1 MMVKNRNKHIK
12 TRNLIVTETFDEFTK
27 AVEALDFTVE
37 DIVGYVTSVTRN
49 FYWLNTESVWG
60 VLGFTWDHL
69 EDVSN
74 EEALIHPNPLYRLTQ
89 VTPEGNK
96 IEMDQTWLTEH
107 KVKKGYGHFNVTTM
121 PFTVIP
127 VLPDGYR
134 ITEFRDTFKDI
145 ASNYIEVL
153 KSDWSNLT
161 RIRNLVPRTKS
172 IKIDI
177 TGANLSN
184 TSDNAIILSSNLN
197 GIQNA
202 WKSTVYIKG
211 NLGNCTVGTFEGYNR
226 SDNNWTASHTILLD
240 DNNKELNLPIS
251 LRIQNQFYYTDPN
264 KTFDIREWLYA
275 ENLTPVANTE
285 IRLLAESGKYY
296 FNNAF
301 AKQIQD
307 AGDIFAISPV
317 ASNMTATG
325 KESFRN
331 GIFIMRNPI
340 AMNVTPCTVT
350 IDCTEDG
357 DVREDKL
364 FIPRGSTSYGIDGSG
379 IGSTIYEHMML
390 CFNPII
396 YRGTVNTITMWNPF
410 CLVKDDDSWPAY
422 DQSMVD
428 KLRPISGYGIDQGYF
443 MRNSYIYITKPSPY
457 TIDCKNLTHL
467 SLFDKTR
474 FFVSD
479 FSKLEKY
486 GNTYCME
493 VVQLVNADKGNL
505 FSFGIGNNIGNTLGY
520 TTPFYFKINNNIKTV
535 FFCHSR
541 TPRII
546 IGKDAKIE
554 LAYAHLEWYD
564 SVKVED
570 ITHVAFKFRHIDC
583 RRYGQDFS
591 IRNYFGYNYINEAV
605 TDSSPA
611 SSGPINLYEFEPE
624 ILEDVEFLK
633 ASNIFTFYNTSREVA
648 HPLIATNHGGYN
660 GGTITYS
667 NGTNINISTDFIFIY
682 RQNINMDGYNKKA
695 DVSNI
700 VNIFV
705 NKILQPNNPNRGI
718 IANNTA
724 STYTIKLSKNIFDS
738 LTSEQKNY
746 IINDLNY
753 VLTWTSK

>member
-1 MMVKNRNKHIK
+1 MIVKNRNKHIK
-12 TRNLIVTETFDEFTK
+12 TRNLIVTETFDEFAK

-49 FYWLNTESVWG
+49 FYWLNTENVWG

-74 EEALIHPNPLYRLTQ
+74 EEALTHPNPLYRLTQ
-89 VTPEGNK
+89 VTSEGNK
-96 IEMDQTWLTEH
+96 IEMDQQWLLDH
-107 KVKKGYGHFNVTTM
+107 RVQKGYGHFNVTTM

-134 ITEFRDTFKDI
+134 ITEFNNTFNDI
-145 ASNYIEVL
+145 ASDYIEVL

-161 RIRNLVPRTKS
+161 RIHNLVPRTKS

-184 TSDNAIILSSNLN
+184 TNDNAIILSNNLR
-197 GIQNA
+197 GIQNT

-211 NLGNCTVGTFEGYNR
+211 DLGNCTVGTFEGYNR
-226 SDNNWTASHTILLD
+226 SDSNWTAGHTIYLD
-240 DNNKELNLPIS
+240 DDNKELNLPIS
-251 LRIQNQFYYTDPN
+251 LRIQNQFYYTNPN
-264 KTFDIREWLYA
+264 KVFDIREWLSA

-307 AGDIFAISPV
+307 AGGIFAISPV

-325 KESFRN
+325 KESFKN

-364 FIPRGSTSYGIDGSG
+364 FIPRGSTSYGVDGSG

-390 CFNPII
+390 CFNPIV
-396 YRGTVNTITMWNPF
+396 YQGTVNTITMWNPF
-410 CLVKDDDSWPAY
+410 CLVKDDDSWPVY

-457 TIDCKNLTHL
+457 TIDCTNLTHL

-505 FSFGIGNNIGNTLGY
+505 FSFGIGNNIGDTLGY

-535 FFCHSR
+535 FFCNDR
-541 TPRII
+541 APRII
-546 IGKDAKIE
+546 IGKDTKIE
-554 LAYAHLEWYD
+554 LAYARLSWYG

-570 ITHVAFKFRHIDC
+570 ITHPAFKFRKIDC
-583 RRYGQDFS
+583 RDYGMDFT
-591 IRNYFGYNYINEAV
+591 IRNGFGYNEIAEAV

-624 ILEDVEFLK
+624 ILEDIEFLK

-648 HPLIATNHGGYN
+648 HPLIATNSRGYN

-667 NGTNINISTDFIFIY
+667 NGTNINISTDFVFIY

-700 VNIFV
+700 VNTFV

-718 IANNTA
+718 IANDTT

-738 LTSEQKNY
+738 LTSEQKSY